1 MSRVLVAA
9 FRQSVD
15 TVKQDKELT
24 NLALNE
30 MDKKRILETFI
41 ENDEAL
47 GQLLDFISAKKGGTT
62 DTNTPSMSIV
72 DNKGNRNWQTR
83 TIDNKK
89 SKLAAT
95 KELRLKIETPMKVPI
110 SMTNQTVKN
119 KVRSDH
125 YDQATSELSRD
136 SQELGSSYRM
146 QARKSGL
153 LNP

>member
-95 KELRLKIETPMKVPI
+95 KELRLKIETPMKVPV

-119 KVRSDH
+119 NVRSDH

-146 QARKSGL
+146 
-153 LNP
+153 